1 MYFRAYNVQ
10 VSGKLFVSVL
20 THQTGQNF
28 TKLRVLFKLK
38 HLLCHNQIY
47 LNGGNQLPVII
58 HSSAA
63 LHWNFGL

>member
-1 MYFRAYNVQ
+1 MYFREYNVQ
-10 VSGKLFVSVL
+10 DGGKLFVRVL

-47 LNGGNQLPVII
+47 LNGEPTVII